1 MRTGNPTP
9 GGREQGFTLV
19 ELLVALAV
27 MSMLAMLS
35 WRSIDAMQRTQ
46 ALTQERADELLRL
59 QAALGQWAADL
70 DALVDTKEL
79 IPLAFDGRVLRLTR
93 RDAAESALRSDGIRV
108 VAWARLQ
115 SGNAAGT
122 QWMRWQSGPIKRRDE
137 LADAWDRAAAWIDSP
152 AEIDPRDTQV
162 TLAAIDQW
170 QLLYHRGETWGNP
183 QSSVGNENAGI
194 TLGGDDDIPNGVR
207 LVLTL
212 SAGRGLSG
220 TLSSDWVRPSLL
232 AAR

>member
-1 MRTGNPTP
+1 MRTGDPTP
-9 GGREQGFTLV
+9 RPRERGFTLV

-46 ALTQERADELLRL
+46 TLTQERADELLRL

-79 IPLAFDGRVLRLTR
+79 SPLAFDGRLLRLTR

-108 VAWARLQ
+108 VAWTRMQ
-115 SGNAAGT
+115 SGSAGA

-137 LADAWDRAAAWIDSP
+137 LADAWARAAAWIESP
-152 AEIDPRDTQV
+152 GEIDGRDTQV
-162 TLAAIDQW
+162 ALAAIDQW
-170 QLLYHRGETWGNP
+170 QLFYHRGETWGNP

-194 TLGGDDDIPNGVR
+194 TLGGDDEIPNGVR

-220 TLSSDWVRPSLL
+220 TLTSDWVRPSLL

>member
-1 MRTGNPTP
+1 MRTGDPTP
-9 GGREQGFTLV
+9 RPRERGFTLV

-35 WRSIDAMQRTQ
+35 WRSIDAMHRTQ
-46 ALTQERADELLRL
+46 TLTQERADELLRL

-79 IPLAFDGRVLRLTR
+79 SPLAFDGRMLRLTR

-108 VAWARLQ
+108 VAWTRMQ
-115 SGNAAGT
+115 SGNAGA

-137 LADAWDRAAAWIDSP
+137 LADAWARAAAWIESP
-152 AEIDPRDTQV
+152 GEIDGRDTQV
-162 TLAAIDQW
+162 ALAAIDQW
-170 QLLYHRGETWGNP
+170 QLFYHRGETWGNP

-194 TLGGDDDIPNGVR
+194 TLGSDDAIPNGVR

-220 TLSSDWVRPSLL
+220 KLTSDWVRPSLL

>member
-1 MRTGNPTP
+1 MRTGDPTP
-9 GGREQGFTLV
+9 LRRERGFTLV

-46 ALTQERADELLRL
+46 TLTQERADELLRL

-79 IPLAFDGRVLRLTR
+79 SPLAFDGRVLRLTR

-108 VAWARLQ
+108 VAWTRMQ
-115 SGNAAGT
+115 SGNVGA

-137 LADAWDRAAAWIDSP
+137 LADAWARAAAWIESP
-152 AEIDPRDTQV
+152 ADIDSRDTQV
-162 TLAAIDQW
+162 ALAAIDQW
-170 QLLYHRGETWGNP
+170 QLFYHRGETWGNP
-183 QSSVGNENAGI
+183 QSSVGNENAGV
-194 TLGGDDDIPNGVR
+194 TLGGGDAIPNGVR
-207 LVLTL
+207 LVLNL

-220 TLSSDWVRPSLL
+220 TLTSDWVRPSLL

>member
-1 MRTGNPTP
+1 MFAGKLTP
-9 GGREQGFTLV
+9 GGRARGFTLV

-46 ALTQERADELLRL
+46 NLTQERADELLRL

-70 DALVDTKEL
+70 DAVVDTKEL
-79 IPLAFDGRVLRLTR
+79 SPLAFDGRMLRLTR

-108 VAWARLQ
+108 VAWTRMQ
-115 SGNAAGT
+115 SGNAGA
-122 QWMRWQSGPIKRRDE
+122 QWMRWQSGPVKRRDE
-137 LADAWDRAAAWIDSP
+137 LADAWGRAAAWIESP
-152 AEIDPRDTQV
+152 AEIDARDTQV
-162 TLAAIDQW
+162 ALAAIDQW
-170 QLLYHRGETWGNP
+170 QLFYHRGETWGNP
-183 QSSVGNENAGI
+183 QSSVGNENTGI
-194 TLGGDDDIPNGVR
+194 TLGGGDEIPNGVR

>member
-1 MRTGNPTP
+1 MRDTP
-9 GGREQGFTLV
+9 IQRGRDRGFTLI

-46 ALTQERADELLRL
+46 ALTQARADELLRL

-79 IPLAFDGRVLRLTR
+79 SPLAFDGRVLRLTR
-93 RDAAESALRSDGIRV
+93 RDAAESALHSDGIRV

-115 SGNAAGT
+115 SREAVGT
-122 QWMRWQSGPIKRRDE
+122 QWMRWQSGPIKHRDE

-152 AEIDPRDTQV
+152 ADIDPRDTQV

-170 QLLYHRGETWGNP
+170 QLFYHRGETWGNP

-194 TLGGDDDIPNGVR
+194 TLGEDDGIPNGVR

-212 SAGRGLSG
+212 STGRGLSG
-220 TLSSDWVRPSLL
+220 KVSSDWVRPSLL
-232 AAR
+232 AGR

>member
-1 MRTGNPTP
+1 MRTGDPTP
-9 GGREQGFTLV
+9 LRRERGFTLV

-46 ALTQERADELLRL
+46 TLTQERADELLRL

-79 IPLAFDGRVLRLTR
+79 SPLAFDGRVLRLTR

-108 VAWARLQ
+108 VAWTRMQ
-115 SGNAAGT
+115 SGSAGA

-137 LADAWDRAAAWIDSP
+137 LADAWARAAAWIESP
-152 AEIDPRDTQV
+152 AEIDSRDTQV
-162 TLAAIDQW
+162 ALAAIDQW
-170 QLLYHRGETWGNP
+170 QLFYHRGETWGNP
-183 QSSVGNENAGI
+183 QSSVGNENAGV
-194 TLGGDDDIPNGVR
+194 TLGGGDAIPNGVR
-207 LVLTL
+207 LVLNL

-220 TLSSDWVRPSLL
+220 TLTSDWVRPSLL

>member
-1 MRTGNPTP
+1 MRAGNPTARP
-9 GGREQGFTLV
+9 HERGFTLV

-46 ALTQERADELLRL
+46 TLTQERADELLRL

-79 IPLAFDGRVLRLTR
+79 SPLALDGRVLRLTR
-93 RDAAESALRSDGIRV
+93 RDAAESAMRSDGIRV
-108 VAWARLQ
+108 VAWTRLQ
-115 SGNAAGT
+115 SGSAGA

-137 LADAWDRAAAWIDSP
+137 LADAWARAAAWIESP
-152 AEIDPRDTQV
+152 AEIDGRDTQV
-162 TLAAIDQW
+162 ALAAIDQW
-170 QLLYHRGETWGNP
+170 QLFYHRGETWGNP

-194 TLGGDDDIPNGVR
+194 TLGGDDAIPNGVR

>member
-1 MRTGNPTP
+1 MRTGDPTP
-9 GGREQGFTLV
+9 MRRERGFTLV

-46 ALTQERADELLRL
+46 TLTQERADELLRL

-79 IPLAFDGRVLRLTR
+79 SPLAFDGRVLRLTR

-108 VAWARLQ
+108 VAWTRMQ
-115 SGNAAGT
+115 SGNAGA

-137 LADAWDRAAAWIDSP
+137 LADAWTRAAAWIESP
-152 AEIDPRDTQV
+152 GEIDGRDTQV
-162 TLAAIDQW
+162 ALAAIDQW
-170 QLLYHRGETWGNP
+170 QLFYHRGETWGNP
-183 QSSVGNENAGI
+183 QSSVGNENVGI
-194 TLGGDDDIPNGVR
+194 TLGGGDAIPNGVR

-220 TLSSDWVRPSLL
+220 TLTSDWVRPSLL